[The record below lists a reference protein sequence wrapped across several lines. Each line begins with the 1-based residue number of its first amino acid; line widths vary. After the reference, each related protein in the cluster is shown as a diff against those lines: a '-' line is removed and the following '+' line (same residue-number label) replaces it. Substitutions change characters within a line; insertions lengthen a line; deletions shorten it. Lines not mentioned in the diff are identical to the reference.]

1 MSDSRTSLLSKLW
14 AVALSVFGIAIVLT
28 WTVSMIQTIWP
39 WLLGGAIVIAVL
51 AVTATMLRRWWQ
63 GGRW

>member
-1 MSDSRTSLLSKLW
+1 MTDSRTSLLSKLW
-14 AVALSVFGIAIVLT
+14 AVALSALGIAIVLT

-51 AVTATMLRRWWQ
+51 AVAVTVLRRWWQ
-63 GGRW
+63 SGRW

>member
-14 AVALSVFGIAIVLT
+14 AVALSVLGIAIVLT
-28 WTVSMIQTIWP
+28 WAVAMIQAIWP

-51 AVTATMLRRWWQ
+51 AVSATVLRRWWQ
-63 GGRW
+63 SGRW